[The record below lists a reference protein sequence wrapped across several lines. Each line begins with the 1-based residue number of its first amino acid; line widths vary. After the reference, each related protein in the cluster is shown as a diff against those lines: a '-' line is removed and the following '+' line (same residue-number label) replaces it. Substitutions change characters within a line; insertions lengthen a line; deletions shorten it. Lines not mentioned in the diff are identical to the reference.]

1 MAGRARLDVLTTLQ
15 PTDPTWTRWFWRL
28 LACVVVVRLVFLGF
42 FIGVTDLAGDEA
54 YYWDWGRQPDWG
66 YYSKPPLI
74 GWLMTLVSALSGGGT
89 EWAVR
94 GMALLLGTGSL
105 LVLRA
110 LTRRLFDERAAFLTV
125 LLVVLTPANAALNLF
140 LTIDAPLVLLWTAAL
155 LLFWRA
161 AERPAAWGRW
171 LALGA
176 VLGLGVLSK
185 QMMLVFPLLMAVWA
199 ALSGETRG
207 LLRRAPF
214 WTSILMAVAALA
226 PVLWWNQQHQW
237 ITLEHTRHHF
247 NADAVTLAE
256 RAGDFAQF
264 PALQALLYSPVTW
277 GLLMVLLWRVGRGWR
292 RLPAKARYLAVFSA
306 LPLPVFFLLAL
317 RQQVNPN
324 WPAVFYIGLF
334 ALLGGWMSGALGE
347 ALSGRWQRRAFV
359 VGGVF
364 TSVIYLLP
372 VAIELA
378 GWQGKKPVD
387 AFVELRGWSEAG
399 QQAGAFLERCPRP
412 EQTLLVVLGHRY
424 NAAHLAFH
432 LPQRPRVFRWERDGR
447 VMSQY
452 EVWPAPEDKVGWDAL
467 VIYPDSDTGRPR
479 NPVSTHFTRWF
490 ESHEALGEIRVAIG
504 NGREYSAQVVLCKN
518 MKRWPPPVPVEAAA
532 TPGGEAP

>member
-1 MAGRARLDVLTTLQ
+1 MCRATLAGLTAALTS
-15 PTDPTWTRWFWRL
+15 DPAWNRWFWRL
-28 LACVVVVRLVFLGF
+28 LAWVLAVRLLFLVF

-74 GWLMTLVSALSGGGT
+74 GWLMTVVSALSGGGA

-105 LVLRA
+105 LVLHA
-110 LTRRLFDERAAFLTV
+110 LTRRLFDTRAAFLAV
-125 LLVVLTPANAALNLF
+125 LLVVLTPANAALNVF

-161 AERPAAWGRW
+161 IERPDAWGRW

-185 QMMLVFPLLMAVWA
+185 QMMLVFPLLMVVWA
-199 ALSGETRG
+199 ALASDTRG
-207 LLRRAPF
+207 LLKRAPF
-214 WTSILMAVAALA
+214 WMAILIAVAALT
-226 PVLWWNQQHQW
+226 PVLWWNQQHEW

-247 NADAVTLAE
+247 NADAVSLAE
-256 RAGDFAQF
+256 RATDFAQF

-277 GLLMVLLWRVGRGWR
+277 GLLMVLLARVWRGRR
-292 RLPAKARYLAVFSA
+292 TLPAGARFLAVFSA
-306 LPLPVFFLLAL
+306 LPLPVFFVLAL
-317 RQQVNPN
+317 RQEVNPN

-347 ALSGRWQRRAFV
+347 TLSARWQRRALV
-359 VGGVF
+359 VGGLF
-364 TSVIYLLP
+364 TAATYLLP
-372 VAIELA
+372 VAIELV

-387 AFVELRGWSEAG
+387 AFVELRGWREAG
-399 QQAGAFLERCPRP
+399 VQAGALLERCPRP
-412 EQTLLVVLGHRY
+412 DQTFVVVLGHRY
-424 NAAHLAFH
+424 NAAHMAFH
-432 LPQRPRVFRWERDGR
+432 LPQRPRVYRWERDGR

-452 EVWPAPEDKVGWDAL
+452 EVWPAPEEKTGWDAL
-467 VIYPDSDTGRPR
+467 VIYPDSDMGRPR
-479 NPVSTHFTRWF
+479 HPVSTHFTRWF
-490 ESHEALGEIRVAIG
+490 EGTDSLGEIRVPIG
-504 NGREYSAQVVLCKN
+504 NGREYSAQVFLCRN
-518 MKRWPPPVPVEAAA
+518 MERWPPPAPVETA
-532 TPGGEAP
+532 GGSAP